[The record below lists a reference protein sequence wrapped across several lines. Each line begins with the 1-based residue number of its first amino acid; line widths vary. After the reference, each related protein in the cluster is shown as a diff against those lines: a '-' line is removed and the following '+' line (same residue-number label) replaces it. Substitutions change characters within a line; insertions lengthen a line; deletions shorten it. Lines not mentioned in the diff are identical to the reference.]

1 MSQPFKIS
9 YGLNKKKTAPPKA
22 GGIPKRKPVFGGGDD
37 DNSDDDQDAGGVFAR
52 GKKSAAPLKKK
63 AAEPAAEAITEL
75 GDDFMMGT
83 VATAHDD
90 DDDRRKSKAQ
100 RKGAQLS
107 QPPPSKY
114 KAQTQDTDR
123 PLSSTLKFGSDLA
136 SAFTAR
142 KHVEAAEALDSS
154 IYDYDASYDAFK
166 AAGKKKKAPQNEGD
180 GDDDGDDDD
189 YNGGTAR
196 KSQYMTSLR
205 KMAEVRERDRRIAE
219 DRKMQRER
227 EAEGNDFADKEKFVT
242 EAYKKQQEENRK
254 LEEEERKRE
263 EAEAARAAETGGMT
277 GFYKQL
283 LVRDEQ
289 RQAAIQ
295 EALEQSKITDSNKGN
310 ADDEKDEKYQ
320 NKKHDDDQDE
330 DTTARARD
338 INARGGN
345 VAVNDDG
352 EVVDKRQLL
361 KGGLNVT
368 ARKKTEMEREK
379 EREKERER
387 RDRERERERNARN
400 DEAGRASKAVFNGGS
415 RQAMRDRQSQMLEEQ
430 YAQSLK
436 RARDEEEEKARA
448 AETAAKSR
456 KTTADIS
463 SAKERYLA
471 RKRAEAEA
479 KKA

>member
-9 YGLNKKKTAPPKA
+9 YGPKAKKTAPSKP
-22 GGIPKRKPVFGGGDD
+22 GGPPKRKPVFGGGDD

-63 AAEPAAEAITEL
+63 LAEPAAEAITEL

-83 VATAHDD
+83 VALANDD

-114 KAQTQDTDR
+114 KTPAQDADG
-123 PLSSTLKFGSDLA
+123 PLSSTSRFGSDLA

-142 KHVEAAEALDSS
+142 KHVEAAEALDAS

-166 AAGKKKKAPQNEGD
+166 AAGKKKKGPAKED
-180 GDDDGDDDD
+180 GDDDNDEDG
-189 YNGGTAR
+189 NAR

-227 EAEGNDFADKEKFVT
+227 EAEGDDFADKEKFVT

-277 GFYKQL
+277 GFYKEL

-295 EALEQSKITDSNKGN
+295 EALEQSKISDSKKGD
-310 ADDEKDEKYQ
+310 ADDEKD
-320 NKKHDDDQDE
+320 KKSDDQDE
-330 DTTARARD
+330 DTTTRARD

-361 KGGLNVT
+361 RGGLNVT

-379 EREKERER
+379 EREKEKAR
-387 RDRERERERNARN
+387 RDRERERERNAR
-400 DEAGRASKAVFNGGS
+400 DSEASRAPKAVFNGGS

-436 RARDEEEEKARA
+436 RTRDEEEEKARA
-448 AETAAKSR
+448 ADMAAKSR